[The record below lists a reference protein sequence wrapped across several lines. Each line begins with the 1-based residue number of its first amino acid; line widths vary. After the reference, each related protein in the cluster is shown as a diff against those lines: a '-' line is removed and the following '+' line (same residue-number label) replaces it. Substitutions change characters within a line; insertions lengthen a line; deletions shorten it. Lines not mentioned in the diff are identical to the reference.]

1 MLSSDVVVVGAG
13 MAGASVAAELSER
26 LSVVV
31 VEAAASGEEHSTGR
45 SAAAFLP
52 SYGSAGVRAL
62 TRASRPLF
70 EAMAGSDAPLLRP
83 RPLLWVATDDPSEH
97 TLTELQGTSPHL
109 ESLSPEQARGLCPPL
124 RSERVRSAAV
134 DRSAAD
140 VDVAGL
146 HQAYFRTLRRRGATV
161 LFNAAVRE
169 IERDG
174 QGWNVTAGEHVVHC
188 AKVVDAAGAWVDQV
202 AGRAGVPALGIRSK
216 RRTAFVSPTGFAG
229 DVGELPLVVDA
240 CERWYV
246 KPEAG
251 LILGSPGDA
260 TDVSPGRPRPDALEI
275 ARALEAIATTTTLGL
290 RSVQRAWAGLRN
302 FVDDHEPVIG
312 EWSGHEGFHFLAGQ
326 GGYGIQMAPAL
337 ARLAADVVADGT
349 LSPETAGYGVAAT
362 ALRPDRLSPA
372 PTTRLRQDH

>member
-1 MLSSDVVVVGAG
+1 M
-13 MAGASVAAELSER
+13 
-26 LSVVV
+26 
-31 VEAAASGEEHSTGR
+31 
-45 SAAAFLP
+45 
-52 SYGSAGVRAL
+52 
-62 TRASRPLF
+62 
-70 EAMAGSDAPLLRP
+70 
-83 RPLLWVATDDPSEH
+83 
-97 TLTELQGTSPHL
+97 
-109 ESLSPEQARGLCPPL
+109 
-124 RSERVRSAAV
+124 
-134 DRSAAD
+134 
-140 VDVAGL
+140 
-146 HQAYFRTLRRRGATV
+146 
-161 LFNAAVRE
+161 
-169 IERDG
+169 
-174 QGWNVTAGEHVVHC
+174 
-188 AKVVDAAGAWVDQV
+188 
-202 AGRAGVPALGIRSK
+202 AGRAGVPAIGIRSK
-216 RRTAFVSPTGFAG
+216 RRTAFVGPTGFAG

-260 TDVSPGRPRPDALEI
+260 TDVSPGRPRPDELEI
-275 ARALEAIATTTTLGL
+275 ARALEAIAATTTLGL